1 MKKLIILL
9 FCLIGSSTEAQE
21 KLRVLVNDFPPLVIE
36 ENGRFEG
43 FDIDLWYEIAKRIHV
58 DFEYKKVEFQK
69 IIKIVSQADN
79 TIGIG
84 GITITAERE
93 KDIDFSHHYMV
104 SDLSIVVDA
113 GSTNFSYIKAFIIKM
128 LPTMSYL
135 GIFILICGHI
145 LWFSEKGRDAINDR
159 YFPGIFEGMWLSV
172 TTMTT
177 VGYGDYAPKR
187 WSGRAVSCVIMIVG
201 ITFYGWA
208 IANMSNI
215 MITQEYL
222 KDLTFEALQSSK
234 FSTKKGSTSQSFLE
248 DNGCHYIQTNST
260 KEAFFELYN
269 KNVDAVIFDQPV
281 LKYYLQKNTDSSLHL
296 LNNGVKRQYYGI
308 IMPTNYSMREKINQA
323 LLEIREDG
331 TYETIYEKW
340 FGSN

>member
-69 IIKIVSQADN
+69 IIKIVSQPDN

-113 GSTNFSYIKAFIIKM
+113 GSTNFSYINAFIIK
-128 LPTMSYL
+128 
-135 GIFILICGHI
+135 I
-145 LWFSEKGRDAINDR
+145 W
-159 YFPGIFEGMWLSV
+159 
-172 TTMTT
+172 
-177 VGYGDYAPKR
+177 
-187 WSGRAVSCVIMIVG
+187 
-201 ITFYGWA
+201 
-208 IANMSNI
+208 
-215 MITQEYL
+215 
-222 KDLTFEALQSSK
+222 
-234 FSTKKGSTSQSFLE
+234 
-248 DNGCHYIQTNST
+248 
-260 KEAFFELYN
+260 
-269 KNVDAVIFDQPV
+269 
-281 LKYYLQKNTDSSLHL
+281 
-296 LNNGVKRQYYGI
+296 
-308 IMPTNYSMREKINQA
+308 
-323 LLEIREDG
+323 
-331 TYETIYEKW
+331 
-340 FGSN
+340 